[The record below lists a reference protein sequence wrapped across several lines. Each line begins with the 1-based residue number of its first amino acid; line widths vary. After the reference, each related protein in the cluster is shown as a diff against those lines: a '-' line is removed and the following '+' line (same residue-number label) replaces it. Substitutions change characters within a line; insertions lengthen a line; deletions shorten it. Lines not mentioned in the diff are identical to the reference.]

1 MTAAATTTTTT
12 STITTEIVQFH
23 DFGRES
29 FKKLW

>member
-1 MTAAATTTTTT
+1 MTAAATTTTT